1 MTDLVRESSPVGFES
16 SRMARRRLAALAS
29 SNEMVQEALAPASF
43 PGFLGRPVV
52 EAPPGL
58 PGGRAHDDTG
68 EGGSALA
75 RQLDS
80 LARDILGT
88 PGAGSAL
95 LAAYAAQARALSM
108 VLEATRLGGDAPL
121 PAAVVHAAREALT
134 APSPLAG
141 LAPR

>member
-1 MTDLVRESSPVGFES
+1 
-16 SRMARRRLAALAS
+16 MARRRLAALAS

-43 PGFLGRPVV
+43 PGFLARPVV

-58 PGGRAHDDTG
+58 PGRPNDDAG

-75 RQLDS
+75 RQLDT